1 MAPCSV
7 LIMMQWALRY
17 GKILSSG
24 AVVLAQAN
32 CYNSDRH
39 WQWRPNTH
47 LQCPWLLPLID
58 KRPHCNV
65 NAFSF
70 GQVASM
76 LAAMI
81 ANLSQL

>member
-17 GKILSSG
+17 GKILASG

-32 CYNSDRH
+32 GYNSDRH

-47 LQCPWLLPLID
+47 LQCPQFLM
-58 KRPHCNV
+58 RPHRNIDG
-65 NAFSF
+65 FSF